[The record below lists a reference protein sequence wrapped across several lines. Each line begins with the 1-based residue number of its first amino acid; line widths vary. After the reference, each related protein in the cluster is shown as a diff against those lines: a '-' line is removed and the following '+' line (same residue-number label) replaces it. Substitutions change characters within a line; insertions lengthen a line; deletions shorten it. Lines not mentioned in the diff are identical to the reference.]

1 MLATDEL
8 MSVPSFVGALL
19 LLAVAGVRLNK
30 QSLSAWR
37 AIGGPSPFSATQR
50 IRFSDVLSSR
60 SDFVW
65 STFSRFLNSH
75 TRGPQEP
82 LSRPEV
88 VIEKGDEMT
97 GRTTSVS
104 RASATSSVICC
115 GIRLRALGWT
125 LHSCFFR
132 HVVSTLRREASRRP
146 VRREDHPDATGTTEA
161 ARETRALACARRAR
175 FRSDAR
181 RSRARRLGRPRK
193 AGPTGM
199 PSR

>member
-82 LSRPEV
+82 LSRLEPNG
-88 VIEKGDEMT
+88 KRRKRAGLT
-97 GRTTSVS
+97 RTTRKVKPTQAIPGQIRPCDCNS
-104 RASATSSVICC
+104 REH
-115 GIRLRALGWT
+115 LRPRTALPT
-125 LHSCFFR
+125 N
-132 HVVSTLRREASRRP
+132 VP
-146 VRREDHPDATGTTEA
+146 
-161 ARETRALACARRAR
+161 
-175 FRSDAR
+175 FRSGFKLC
-181 RSRARRLGRPRK
+181 RLMTNQVKAPIKNDSIGRQNRVR
-193 AGPTGM
+193 TGHG
-199 PSR
+199 